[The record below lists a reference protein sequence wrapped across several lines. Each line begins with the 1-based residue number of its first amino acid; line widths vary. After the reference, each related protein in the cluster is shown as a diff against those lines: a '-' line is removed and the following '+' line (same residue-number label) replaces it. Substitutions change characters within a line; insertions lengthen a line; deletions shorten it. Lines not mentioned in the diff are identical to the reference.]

1 MPHETPTELRAMA
14 AWYRGWAAL
23 AIVEVE
29 HEHRLSLAE
38 CLERM
43 AREREELF
51 EATAIEGRDTP
62 AL

>member
-29 HEHRLSLAE
+29 REQRLSLAE

-43 AREREELF
+43 AREREELL

-62 AL
+62 VL